1 MNEIEIFD
9 LPSEPRE
16 SAHERIQ
23 GLREQIVT
31 GELDNLIVEP
41 GGRGMRGLFVATL
54 DRISDLRQGDG
65 QERRGTKGDP
75 LRRPSS
81 RGGLACCPNAG
92 RDGGE
97 AAARPTGDE

>member
-1 MNEIEIFD
+1 MRAGLFFGSFRLSCKDRIRKRLVFAMNEIEIFD

-41 GGRGMRGLFVATL
+41 GVRGMRGLFVATL
-54 DRISDLRQGDG
+54 NRIIHLRHGDV
-65 QERRGTKGDP
+65 Q
-75 LRRPSS
+75 
-81 RGGLACCPNAG
+81 
-92 RDGGE
+92 
-97 AAARPTGDE
+97 